1 MPYDEVTNETR
12 AGWAGEA
19 LGTFASLT
27 RLQPTETDLDEAL
40 VDLLCD
46 LCHLAKA
53 RGLDPV
59 EAVRKG
65 LAGFMEE
72 DLGDRGP
79 RVEITVDPAAPS
91 PAP

>member
-19 LGTFASLT
+19 LKTFASLT
-27 RLQPTETDLDEAL
+27 RMDPAEVDVDEAL

-46 LCHLAKA
+46 LCHLAKS
-53 RGLDPV
+53 RGMDPV

-65 LAGFMEE
+65 LAGFLME
-72 DLGDRGP
+72 DREENDA
-79 RVEITVDPAAPS
+79 RVEIVIDGPALRP
-91 PAP
+91 